1 MENSEK
7 NNLKKYF
14 VQKPSSLQMKRVLD
28 TTLFGLVLGV
38 LSPVLVMLS
47 YYFIYR
53 SYMTLD
59 GFIRFICFGGTLSA
73 RISLCVIINLGI
85 FFLFIWKEKYS
96 SARGI
101 IIATFLYAGLIVYL
115 KFFAPPIGMMAE

>member
-1 MENSEK
+1 MEEHEK

-14 VQKPSSLQMKRVLD
+14 VKKPSVSRLKLD
-28 TTLFGLVLGV
+28 TTLLGLIIGILAPLLMMVG
-38 LSPVLVMLS
+38 

-59 GFIRFICFGGTLSA
+59 SFIRFICFGGTLSA

-85 FFLFIWKEKYS
+85 FFLFIYKEKYN

-115 KFFAPPIGMMAE
+115 KFFAPPIGIM